1 MCYITSRSRKDKQK
15 YKIHDVQE
23 VWSKWSFNL
32 ENKLIVAFSEAF
44 IFCQL
49 VCPPPSWALHCIVIT
64 EWGAGILTRFLQV
77 KIIPEVIFK
86 LQSAII
92 LTEVNF

>member
-1 MCYITSRSRKDKQK
+1 MFRKCEANGRLTSR
-15 YKIHDVQE
+15 
-23 VWSKWSFNL
+23 
-32 ENKLIVAFSEAF
+32 NKLIVAFSEAF

-49 VCPPPSWALHCIVIT
+49 VCRPPSWALHCIVIT
-64 EWGAGILTRFLQV
+64 EWGAGILTGFLQV